1 MRRRL
6 MCAVSSPEEID
17 DGTIAGNG
25 RSSARCPVGGVPIT
39 IIPIILLLGFAC
51 CCRSAARA
59 QPFLLFNCHN
69 GTAGC
74 LAPRAILR
82 ILMSRL
88 LLLYFPLQPSFA
100 CGGMREGRCDGIPVP
115 RPNFVVYALPHALD
129 QCHLPSFG
137 QSVGWC
143 HVSLRRS
150 LELEM
155 DSVFMTSKYKI
166 PLNAHLFSRNVSS
179 PANWYRM

>member
-17 DGTIAGNG
+17 DGTTAGIG

-39 IIPIILLLGFAC
+39 IIPIILL
-51 CCRSAARA
+51 S
-59 QPFLLFNCHN
+59 NCQN

-82 ILMSRL
+82 IPMSPL

-100 CGGMREGRCDGIPVP
+100 CEGTREARCDGIPVLTSSYTRCP
-115 RPNFVVYALPHALD
+115 TLD

-143 HVSLRRS
+143 HVSLRGS
-150 LELEM
+150 PELEM
-155 DSVFMTSKYKI
+155 DGVFKI
-166 PLNAHLFSRNVSS
+166 RVNGQLFSRNVSS
-179 PANWYRM
+179 PANWYCM